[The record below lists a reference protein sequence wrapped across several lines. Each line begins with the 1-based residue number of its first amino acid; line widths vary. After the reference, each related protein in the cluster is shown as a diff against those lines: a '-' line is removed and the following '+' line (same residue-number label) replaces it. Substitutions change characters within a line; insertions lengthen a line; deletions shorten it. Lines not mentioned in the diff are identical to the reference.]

1 MGRMRGSKRRTICEQ
16 FNREEQ
22 TIMEEMTE
30 VDLDGKRY
38 VWDGDAWAEARTWM
52 VPPDN
57 VINKLDMMYRPNE
70 VDHRP
75 APTPRA
81 RAPRKSSGPKARFV
95 PAKSIQ
101 PPTAPPKPVERVTAY
116 EGEHAFLSNDAPG
129 PVYLDGQPFPSVA
142 LAFNAAK
149 ELHDRLRPGMQR
161 EWDERRAALM
171 RRLLRSKFANPQLRA
186 ALLATGEKHLSNEA
200 AGADPY
206 WDAPLG
212 KGENAL
218 GKLLMALRAQLDKS
232 YHLLRDEEIVEHLR
246 EYLPEN
252 PLVPDE
258 ALARD
263 AAWTRINELYELY
276 KDELNPEVMPALRA
290 RREGLTKGNGQ
301 AGA

>member
-1 MGRMRGSKRRTICEQ
+1 
-16 FNREEQ
+16 
-22 TIMEEMTE
+22 MEEMTE
-30 VDLDGKRY
+30 VDLDGKKY
-38 VWDGDAWAEARTWM
+38 VWDGEAWAEARTWM

-57 VINKLDMMYRPNE
+57 VINKLDMTFRRHEM
-70 VDHRP
+70 DARP
-75 APTPRA
+75 APAPRA

-101 PPTAPPKPVERVTAY
+101 APPPPPKPVERLTAY

-129 PVYLDGQPFPSVA
+129 PVHLDGQAFPSVA

-161 EWDERRAALM
+161 EWDDRRPALM

-200 AGADPY
+200 EGADPY
-206 WDAPLG
+206 WHAPLG
-212 KGENAL
+212 KGENTL

-258 ALARD
+258 ALTRD
-263 AAWTRINELYELY
+263 AAWNRINELYELY
-276 KDELNPEVMPALRA
+276 KDELNPETMPALRA
-290 RREGLTKGNGQ
+290 RRDELLKANGQ

>member
-1 MGRMRGSKRRTICEQ
+1 
-16 FNREEQ
+16 
-22 TIMEEMTE
+22 MEEMTE
-30 VDLDGKRY
+30 VDMDGKRY
-38 VWDGDAWAEARTWM
+38 VWDGEAWAEARTWM

-57 VINKLDMMYRPNE
+57 VINKLDMMFRRHE
-70 VDHRP
+70 MDTRP
-75 APTPRA
+75 APAPRA

-101 PPTAPPKPVERVTAY
+101 PPTPPVPPKPVERLTAY

-161 EWDERRAALM
+161 EWDDRRPQLM

-186 ALLATGEKHLSNEA
+186 ALLATGEKYLANEA
-200 AGADPY
+200 EDGDPY
-206 WDAPLG
+206 WHAPGG
-212 KGENAL
+212 KGENTL

-246 EYLPEN
+246 EYQAEN

-258 ALARD
+258 ALTRD
-263 AAWTRINELYELY
+263 AAWNRLNELYELY

-290 RREGLTKGNGQ
+290 RREQLLAGNAQ
-301 AGA
+301 SGASA

>member
-1 MGRMRGSKRRTICEQ
+1 
-16 FNREEQ
+16 
-22 TIMEEMTE
+22 MEEMTE
-30 VDLDGKRY
+30 VDLDGKKY
-38 VWDGDAWAEARTWM
+38 VWDGEAWAEARTWM

-57 VINKLDMMYRPNE
+57 VINKLDMTFRPHE
-70 VDHRP
+70 VELRQAP
-75 APTPRA
+75 AAPRA
-81 RAPRKSSGPKARFV
+81 RAPRKSSGPRARFV

-101 PPTAPPKPVERVTAY
+101 APTPPAPPKPVERLTAY

-161 EWDERRAALM
+161 EWDERRPQLM

-186 ALLATGEKHLSNEA
+186 ALLGTGEKYLSNEVE
-200 AGADPY
+200 GADAY
-206 WDAPLG
+206 WHAPGG
-212 KGENAL
+212 KGENTL

-258 ALARD
+258 ALTRD
-263 AAWTRINELYELY
+263 AAWNRLNELYELY

-290 RREGLTKGNGQ
+290 RREQLLAGNGQ
-301 AGA
+301 AAGG